1 MARKDCGARGT
12 GNLQTAQ
19 RESRSAMLDQT
30 KDQAKQELMLDTKK
44 RRAKYSKKSTLAGPS
59 SESVARGYRDVG
71 TFEESDLASSGESID
86 SMFWLIARG

>member
-1 MARKDCGARGT
+1 
-12 GNLQTAQ
+12 
-19 RESRSAMLDQT
+19 MLGQT
-30 KDQAKQELMLDTKK
+30 KDQAKQELMLETKK
-44 RRAKYSKKSTLAGPS
+44 RRAKYSKKSTFAGPS